1 MLTTLP
7 PELFFLIIDA
17 LDNYREDIYSLAACS
32 RCLYDT
38 LFSRLFSDV
47 HFTSYNANRKNPHFR
62 NFLYAIHRNP
72 KLIDTI
78 RSFSVA
84 YPYTPCLPPTNES
97 LSNINSEVIQASLT
111 AFSEEQREQW
121 VAAAQRRTPNVW
133 LALLILRLKN
143 LQNLVFYSPP
153 TYIKTRARFLRLA
166 LQQAAS
172 TPIWPCLESATLWF
186 CGPER
191 ASTQS
196 EMSFLA
202 LFPRI
207 PSIRCLTT
215 HCLGQYE
222 RRRELQHTLSRNLV
236 GPPGSSNVT
245 ELRLLES
252 RLDPDVLSDLVQS
265 CKSLR
270 TFEYS
275 ADPRTS
281 WRQGNYSRCKVP
293 TVLLAQKTTLET
305 LRIHPIGTPLRWS
318 PDVKVPTGSFAP
330 FAALKSLYIGLSDL
344 LGTWGEQR
352 PEPAP
357 PAPAHGSE
365 QDIRDILP
373 LSLKTLWLY
382 CSDDDLFALCIGR
395 LAEVLSQ
402 TPGLSD
408 TKITLDGTVAVFED
422 YFLHTRPEF
431 ERTDAQWN
439 LEKLR
444 LLCQERG
451 ITLDIRGEPD
461 ACESDEAEET
471 DNSDDSEVPDDADLA
486 DDADYLDGSRDPT
499 YRDCSEN
506 EDDTEDE
513 DDMRWSN
520 KAMSYAAPAG
530 GHGARATV
538 LFFPQ

>member
-1 MLTTLP
+1 MSVDVNFNILFLGISWGHRGLP
-7 PELFFLIIDA
+7 TSQNFVCWN
-17 LDNYREDIYSLAACS
+17 LDW
-32 RCLYDT
+32 T
-38 LFSRLFSDV
+38 
-47 HFTSYNANRKNPHFR
+47 
-62 NFLYAIHRNP
+62 
-72 KLIDTI
+72 
-78 RSFSVA
+78 
-84 YPYTPCLPPTNES
+84 
-97 LSNINSEVIQASLT
+97 
-111 AFSEEQREQW
+111 
-121 VAAAQRRTPNVW
+121 
-133 LALLILRLKN
+133 
-143 LQNLVFYSPP
+143 P
-153 TYIKTRARFLRLA
+153 TYF
-166 LQQAAS
+166 
-172 TPIWPCLESATLWF
+172 PIWFNPANPFGHS
-186 CGPER
+186 
-191 ASTQS
+191 ST
-196 EMSFLA
+196 A
-202 LFPRI
+202 LTHVHHGDKETTRDAKSQQYFWPRR
-207 PSIRCLTT
+207 P
-215 HCLGQYE
+215 
-222 RRRELQHTLSRNLV
+222 
-236 GPPGSSNVT
+236 
-245 ELRLLES
+245 
-252 RLDPDVLSDLVQS
+252 
-265 CKSLR
+265 
-270 TFEYS
+270 
-275 ADPRTS
+275 
-281 WRQGNYSRCKVP
+281 
-293 TVLLAQKTTLET
+293 
-305 LRIHPIGTPLRWS
+305 HPIGTPLRWS

-395 LAEVLSQ
+395 LAEVLRQ

-439 LEKLR
+439 LEKLG

-451 ITLDIRGEPD
+451 ITLDICGEPD

-486 DDADYLDGSRDPT
+486 DDVDYLDGSRDPT